1 MEQALN
7 ELRNA
12 MSNLSA
18 VERYE
23 KGYREEHK
31 PETEMDKAIQNY
43 KEAHA
48 KNQKLEKCVFS
59 A

>member
-7 ELRNA
+7 DLRNA
-12 MSNLSA
+12 MNNLSA

-23 KGYREEHK
+23 KGFREEHK
-31 PETEMDKAIQNY
+31 PETDMDKAIQNY

-48 KNQKLEKCVFS
+48 KKDRLEKCIFS

>member
-7 ELRNA
+7 DLRNA

-23 KGYREEHK
+23 KGYREERK
-31 PETEMDKAIQNY
+31 PETDMDKAIQNY

-48 KNQKLEKCVFS
+48 KNQKLERCVFS

>member
-7 ELRNA
+7 ELKNA
-12 MSNLSA
+12 MSNISA

-23 KGYREEHK
+23 KGYREERK
-31 PETEMDKAIQNY
+31 PETDMDKAIKNY
-43 KEAHA
+43 KEAHD
-48 KNQKLEKCVFS
+48 KKQRLERCVFS

>member
-7 ELRNA
+7 DLRNA
-12 MSNLSA
+12 LNNTSA

-31 PETEMDKAIQNY
+31 PETEMDRAIQNY

-48 KNQKLEKCVFS
+48 KKDRLEKRVFS

>member
-7 ELRNA
+7 DLRNA
-12 MSNLSA
+12 MNNLSA

-23 KGYREEHK
+23 KGYREEKK
-31 PETEMDKAIQNY
+31 PETDMDKAIQNY
-43 KEAHA
+43 KEAHD
-48 KNQKLEKCVFS
+48 KKQRLERCVFS

>member
-7 ELRNA
+7 ELKKA
-12 MSNLSA
+12 MNNVSA

-23 KGYREEHK
+23 KGYREERK
-31 PETEMDKAIQNY
+31 AETDMDKAIKNY
-43 KEAHA
+43 KEAHD
-48 KNQKLEKCVFS
+48 KKQRLERCVFS